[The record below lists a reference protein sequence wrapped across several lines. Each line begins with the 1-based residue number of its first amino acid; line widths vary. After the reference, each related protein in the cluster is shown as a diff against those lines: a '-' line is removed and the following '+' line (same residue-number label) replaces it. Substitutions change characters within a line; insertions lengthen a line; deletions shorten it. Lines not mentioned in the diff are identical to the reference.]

1 MFDVYYTPQM
11 VGPEQQTWPSAH
23 KPAAVVA
30 SWLNLETSVDR
41 FPSPIT
47 Q

>member
-30 SWLNLETSVDR
+30 SG
-41 FPSPIT
+41 
-47 Q
+47 